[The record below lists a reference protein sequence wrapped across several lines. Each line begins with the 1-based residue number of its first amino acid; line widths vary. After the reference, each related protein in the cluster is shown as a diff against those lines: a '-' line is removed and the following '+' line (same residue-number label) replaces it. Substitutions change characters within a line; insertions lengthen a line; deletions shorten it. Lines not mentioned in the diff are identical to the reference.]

1 MKKVLNLFL
10 PEIDKPSGS
19 RWISIYEVNIKLW
32 LEQNVSLQRTKL

>member
-32 LEQNVSLQRTKL
+32 LEQNVSLQRAKL